1 VTITRSPPGSGWRRT
16 SKRELARRR
25 APHPAGLAMTK
36 AASKDLGGHN
46 IRVNALLVGLVATST
61 EVA

>member
-1 VTITRSPPGSGWRRT
+1 
-16 SKRELARRR
+16 
-25 APHPAGLAMTK
+25 MTK

-61 EVA
+61 GVA